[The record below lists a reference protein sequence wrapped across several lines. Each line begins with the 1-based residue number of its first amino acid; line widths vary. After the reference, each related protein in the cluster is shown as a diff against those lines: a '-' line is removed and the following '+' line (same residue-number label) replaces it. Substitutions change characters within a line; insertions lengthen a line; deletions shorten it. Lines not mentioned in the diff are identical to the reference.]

1 MNPYLSAGLAMCA
14 VLFVALAG
22 TAYLAVFFNKRA
34 KADMQKS
41 LDPLAAVIEGAV
53 DIDEAQITGTYDGTI
68 AQARVTGA
76 EGGAGRVFQTEIIDA
91 AGGVRWRYRSIAH
104 RDNPVPT
111 SEFDSDQQQLR
122 VEFDK
127 EFAIDLLSGFSDPTK
142 HWLWVEYSPD
152 SGVVRLT
159 LPMQTRRD
167 IPDAEAFKRQLAYLR
182 DLGNRNRV
190 LQEKS

>member
-41 LDPLAAVIEGAV
+41 LDPLAAAISGTV
-53 DIDEAQITGTYDGTI
+53 DIDEAAIAGTYDGTI

-111 SEFDSDQQQLR
+111 AEFDSDTQQLQADLDDQFR
-122 VEFDK
+122 
-127 EFAIDLLSGFSDPTK
+127 IDLLSPFSDPNK
-142 HWLWVEYSPD
+142 HWLWLEYNPE

-167 IPDAEAFKRQLAYLR
+167 IPDAVAFQRQLAYLR
-182 DLGNRNRV
+182 VLGSRNRTV
-190 LQEKS
+190 QERS